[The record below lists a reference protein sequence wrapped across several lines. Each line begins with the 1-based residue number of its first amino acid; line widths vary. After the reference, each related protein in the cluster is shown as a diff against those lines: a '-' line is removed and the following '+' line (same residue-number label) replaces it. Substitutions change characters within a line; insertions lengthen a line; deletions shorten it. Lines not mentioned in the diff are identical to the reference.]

1 MLPVLFIGLS
11 LTSLYTHV
19 NAYRYEGCYKDSLSK
34 PMFKGLEQ
42 KGPYIDLKLSTGMCI
57 EYCAGQKFAYM
68 AVQDGRMCYCSN
80 KLPTVRSNRR
90 SRTM

>member
-34 PMFKGLEQ
+34 PMFKELEQ